1 MFDNMNKSRFPS
13 KSLKLAGVF
22 ALALLVAGCDAQPGL
37 DAQVAQEVVAMRAD
51 PDAALAEK
59 VKKALGLETGS
70 MPYGVEVTAQDG
82 HVELW
87 GTVDSSGA
95 RKRLEVTAAGVVGV
109 RAVENRLQ
117 VDPGA

>member
-1 MFDNMNKSRFPS
+1 MEKSRFRP
-13 KSLKLAGVF
+13 KPLMRVGVL
-22 ALALLVAGCDAQPGL
+22 ALAVLVAGCDAQPGL

-70 MPYGVEVTAQDG
+70 MHYGVEVTAHDG

-95 RKRLEVTAAGVVGV
+95 RRRLELTASGVVGV